1 MLKNSLL
8 IALLVISLLA
18 ETNSTK
24 IKDNT
29 DSNATISKNL
39 QKIIA
44 KEKKFKKEQK
54 FYQGKDYNLSET
66 AVDKSTVKKV
76 PLIEPDYDF
85 DMTDVY
91 NDQ

>member
-1 MLKNSLL
+1 MFKKSLF
-8 IALLVISLLA
+8 IALLAISLSA
-18 ETNSTK
+18 QTNSTK
-24 IKDNT
+24 VQDNNE
-29 DSNATISKNL
+29 SNATLNKNL
-39 QKIIA
+39 QKAIA

-66 AVDKSTVKKV
+66 AVDKDTVKKV